1 MKSIYYLV
9 VIVAISFIISLNTF
23 KLFSIDDMGIFLTV
37 IGLIYGLMAAFAISN
52 SWEKFS
58 KIRDAISDETG
69 SLKAIYIYSKYL
81 SNKSSSDK
89 IKETIL
95 NYCTVVPK
103 IEWKDYFNTQETHQ
117 LFEDLIDTVASIE
130 FGNEKD
136 GELFSEM
143 TDELRET
150 VASRSTQLIVSQT
163 KMPASQWIL
172 NIFLSLIMI
181 IGLAFLSLNNY
192 LLSIFVTASMVSS
205 VIFILF
211 VVYEMDSLK
220 IADKE
225 VFVDPYIEVVKLIN
239 KG

>member
-1 MKSIYYLV
+1 
-9 VIVAISFIISLNTF
+9 
-23 KLFSIDDMGIFLTV
+23 MGIFLTF
-37 IGLIYGLMAAFAISN
+37 IGLIYGLMTAFSISN

-58 KIRDAISDETG
+58 KIRDAISSETG

-81 SNKSSSDK
+81 GDRSASNK
-89 IKETIL
+89 IRETIL
-95 NYCTVVPK
+95 NYCAMVPK

-117 LFEDLIDTVASIE
+117 LFETLIDTVASIKFE
-130 FGNEKD
+130 NEKD
-136 GELFSEM
+136 SELFSEM

-150 VASRSTQLIVSQT
+150 VASRSTQLIISQT
-163 KMPASQWIL
+163 KIPASQWIL

-181 IGLAFLSLNNY
+181 IGLAFLSLDNY
-192 LLSIFVTASMVSS
+192 LLSIFVISSMVAS

-225 VFVDPYIEVVKLIN
+225 VFIDPYSEVVKLIN
-239 KG
+239 KDQGTRDV